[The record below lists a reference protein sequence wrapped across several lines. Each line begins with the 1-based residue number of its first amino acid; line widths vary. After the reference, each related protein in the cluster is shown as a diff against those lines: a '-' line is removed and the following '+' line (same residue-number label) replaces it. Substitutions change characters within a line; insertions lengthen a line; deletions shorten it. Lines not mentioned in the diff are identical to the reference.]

1 MGALSIHRNVLG
13 LAAAGALLAA
23 LPATPAHAAC
33 TKATNIEAIID
44 DSGSMS
50 ITDTNRLRV
59 QSMDLLINA
68 LGSGT
73 TLGAVEFGG
82 SYEGG
87 PPAADT
93 VFAPEAIGPN
103 AAAMKSALDTLIQAD
118 NGTTDYNAAFTQ
130 SDNDNPGAVAR
141 IFLTDGGHN
150 VGDYAN
156 GHLTHKVPTYVISFG
171 AGIQDTDKARLQQI
185 ADDTGGAYYPL
196 ADSSTLQSVADTIEA
211 ALTCQAPPKAFTD
224 QLAPGKSKSHSIAI
238 PPHFSNA
245 KVALT
250 WSSPLDAF
258 TISAIKVVYRGKVVA
273 TAARGRKL
281 TVRRTASS
289 TYVLVQISHL
299 VKGTLKFKVKATRVG
314 SGVPKATL
322 TTQVSRRK

>member
-23 LPATPAHAAC
+23 LPATPAQAAC

-68 LGSGT
+68 LSSGT

-87 PPAADT
+87 PPSADT
-93 VFAPEAIGPN
+93 VFPPEAIGPN
-103 AAAMKSALDTLIQAD
+103 AAAMKSALDVAIQAD
-118 NGTTDYNAAFTQ
+118 NGTTDYNAAFAQ
-130 SDNDNPGAVAR
+130 ADADNPGAVAR

-171 AGIQDTDKARLQQI
+171 SGIQDTDKARLQQI

-196 ADSSTLQSVADTIEA
+196 ADSSTLQSVADTIES

-224 QLAPGKSKSHSIAI
+224 QLAAGKAKSHSIVI

-258 TISAIKVVYRGKVVA
+258 TISAIKVVSHGKVVA
-273 TAARGRKL
+273 KAARVRKL
-281 TVRRTASS
+281 KVTRTASS